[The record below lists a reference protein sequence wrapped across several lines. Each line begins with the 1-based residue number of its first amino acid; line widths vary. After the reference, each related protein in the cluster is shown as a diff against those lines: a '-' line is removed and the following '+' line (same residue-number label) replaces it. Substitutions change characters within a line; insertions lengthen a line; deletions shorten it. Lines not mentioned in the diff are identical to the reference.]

1 LKRSAEAKGKL
12 ARSDTTLS
20 RSVLP
25 QPLGTDQS
33 RDVSDVV
40 STLHWLASLAP
51 TRLTGTKD
59 ERAVQDAIAERLVP
73 HGFVATFQ
81 PFRFPRHIYG
91 SLAMHFGLGL
101 VFVGVGYY
109 LPWLGA
115 LGHLLI
121 AGSFYAEAVH
131 RRHVLRVLWPSIATQ
146 NLILTKPAS
155 APLRRRVVLLA
166 HVDSAY
172 TGLMF
177 HPPVLRQI
185 AKPPPSFLPFL
196 KKQLLLPFVAL
207 LVLMV
212 FEAAHPMFATP
223 LWLLGVLSIPLWL
236 VFLLNIE
243 IVIRNRVVPGAGD
256 NLSGCATQ
264 IIIGETADVPSDVE
278 LVLAFT
284 GAEEAGTGGAGH
296 LARVCRWDRAITE
309 VVVLDTLSNG
319 TLHLLEEGELFS
331 MTMPEDLVKRAQAA
345 ARSVGEAEPTRYPV
359 PAGATDALPFLVEG
373 YRALALTCIDPVQ
386 HAPRNYHHPNDTA
399 DRVEPKQLEA
409 STRVAQ
415 ALVRD
420 LLDR

>member
-1 LKRSAEAKGKL
+1 M
-12 ARSDTTLS
+12 
-20 RSVLP
+20 
-25 QPLGTDQS
+25 
-33 RDVSDVV
+33 SDVV

-51 TRLTGTKD
+51 TRLTGTPA
-59 ERAVQDAIAERLVP
+59 ERAVQDAIAERLKP

-91 SLAMHFGLGL
+91 SLAMHFGLAL
-101 VFVGVGYY
+101 AFVGIGYVA
-109 LPWLGA
+109 PWVA
-115 LGHLLI
+115 AIGHLVVAI
-121 AGSFYAEAVH
+121 SFYAEAVH
-131 RRHVLRVLWPSIATQ
+131 RRHLLRLVWPSVSTQ
-146 NLILTKPAS
+146 NLLMTKAAS

-177 HPPVLRQI
+177 HPPILKQI

-212 FEAAHPMFATP
+212 LEAAHPLFAP
-223 LWLLGVLSIPLWL
+223 PPWLLAVLSFPLLL
-236 VFLLNIE
+236 VFFFNAEILL
-243 IVIRNRVVPGAGD
+243 RNRVVPGAAD
-256 NLSGCATQ
+256 NLSGCAAQ
-264 IIIGETADVPSDVE
+264 ILIGEQTEVPSDVE

-296 LARVCRWDRAITE
+296 LARVCRWDAAITD

-319 TLHLLEEGELFS
+319 TLHLLEEGELFPVP
-331 MTMPEDLVKRAQAA
+331 MPADLVARAHAA
-345 ARSVGEAEPTRYPV
+345 ARAVGEPEPTRYPV

-399 DRVEPKQLEA
+399 DRVEPEQLEA

-420 LLDR
+420 LVAR